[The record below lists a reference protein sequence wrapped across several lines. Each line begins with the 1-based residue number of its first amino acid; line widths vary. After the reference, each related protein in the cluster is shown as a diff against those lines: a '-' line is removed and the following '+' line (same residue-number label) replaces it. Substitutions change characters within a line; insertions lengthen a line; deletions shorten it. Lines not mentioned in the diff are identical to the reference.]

1 MVVPSTITAFSQET
15 VEDDLVTLAKVSLS
29 VLTNCPHVALNKQSI
44 SNQRQDSPLQPD
56 GTAQAHKQLHRKSLK
71 TMTFFFLKGNIIPY
85 LPSSSPILYW
95 SSMFSQLKAVM
106 VLKKRPIKR
115 IYSQR
120 RDRFPFVDYAQSIYF
135 LYLSSLTSNMSKFQC
150 HKRAGEGRALH
161 HVCLQSGD
169 QRGPLHDPQTL
180 ITLVTVPIS
189 LWSITHCAHVALNHI
204 HKQ

>member
-1 MVVPSTITAFSQET
+1 
-15 VEDDLVTLAKVSLS
+15 
-29 VLTNCPHVALNKQSI
+29 
-44 SNQRQDSPLQPD
+44 
-56 GTAQAHKQLHRKSLK
+56 
-71 TMTFFFLKGNIIPY
+71 
-85 LPSSSPILYW
+85 
-95 SSMFSQLKAVM
+95 M

-169 QRGPLHDPQTL
+169 QRGPLHNPQTL

-204 HKQ
+204 HIQLWFSIKPTHRNDFTPKLLRPFVLFFKQGNTVPYLPSSSPIS